1 MNKSFSI
8 LTSKFLQ
15 VIDVA
20 FCPVPHID
28 SPLVAADSSAAIESL
43 TLANCGLK

>member
-1 MNKSFSI
+1 MN
-8 LTSKFLQ
+8 LTLNYIQ

-20 FCPVPHID
+20 FCPVRHID
-28 SPLVAADSSAAIESL
+28 SPLVAADSNAAAIESL

>member
-1 MNKSFSI
+1 MN
-8 LTSKFLQ
+8 LTFNFIQ

-20 FCPVPHID
+20 FCPVRHID
-28 SPLVAADSSAAIESL
+28 SPLVAAADSNAAAIESL